1 MKKSMDKT
9 ETMDI
14 SVVIPLYNKES
25 SIRTAVECALRQTCS
40 VREVIIIDDGSTD
53 ESAKVVKGLIKECF
67 WRGDGRIRLVSQAN
81 SGVSAARNTGIR
93 EAKGEWIA
101 FLDADDIWK
110 SNHIEQITRL
120 HEAFPQA
127 AVLSTNYE
135 IVTSA
140 EVQNPNTVSEK
151 RNGDSIFSFD
161 DLFSSNAVA
170 SQEGCEGFIVND
182 FYGRLLFGK
191 HVVWSSTAVVKRSA
205 LSEIGGFDTR
215 MTKGEDLDCWERLYE
230 KEIFAQSNAMTAF
243 YISDPLDGNATRKAG
258 NVQTYA
264 VYLNKAAFRWRSDKD
279 LYRFKVIYG
288 YLKLFI
294 SQHQFRNFFLL
305 LVKHNI
311 LFLKIPVYILRKR
324 QKGF

>member
-140 EVQNPNTVSEK
+140 EVQNPNIVSEK
-151 RNGDSIFSFD
+151 RNGDSTFSFD

-182 FYGRLLFGK
+182 FYSRLLYGK
-191 HVVWSSTAVVKRSA
+191 HVIWSSTAVVKRTS
-205 LSEIGGFDTR
+205 LLEVGGFDTR

-288 YLKLFI
+288 YLKMFI
-294 SQHQFRNFFLL
+294 SQHQFRNLALL
-305 LVKHNI
+305 LLRHNV
-311 LFLKIPVYILRKR
+311 LFLKIPMYIFKKRKR
-324 QKGF
+324 GF

>member
-1 MKKSMDKT
+1 MKKSMDMT

-14 SVVIPLYNKES
+14 SVVIPLYNKEN

-40 VREVIIIDDGSTD
+40 VREVIIVDDGSTD
-53 ESAKVVKGLIKECF
+53 GSAEVVKGLIKEYF
-67 WRGDGRIRLVSQAN
+67 WRGDGRIRLVSQTN

-127 AVLSTNYE
+127 AVLSTDYA

-140 EVQNPNTVSEK
+140 EVQNPNAASEK

-161 DLFSSNAVA
+161 DLFSSNGVS

-230 KEIFAQSNAMTAF
+230 KEVFAQSNAVTAL
-243 YISDPLDGNATRKAG
+243 YISDPPDGNATRKVG
-258 NVQTYA
+258 DVRTYA
-264 VYLNKAAFRWRSDKD
+264 VYLDKAAFLWRSDKD
-279 LYRFKVIYG
+279 LYRFKVVYG
-288 YLKLFI
+288 YLKMFI
-294 SQHQFRNFFLL
+294 SQHQFRNLALL
-305 LVKHNI
+305 LLRHNV
-311 LFLKIPVYILRKR
+311 LFLKIPMYIFKKR
-324 QKGF
+324 RRGF

>member
-110 SNHIEQITRL
+110 SNHIEQIARL

-127 AVLSTNYE
+127 SVLSTDYK
-135 IVTSA
+135 IVSSA
-140 EVQNPNTVSEK
+140 EVQNSNADSEK
-151 RNGDSIFSFD
+151 RKAERIFSNAD
-161 DLFSSNAVA
+161 SFSSKGVSLKEDCN
-170 SQEGCEGFIVND
+170 GFIVND
-182 FYGRLLFGK
+182 FYSRLLYGK
-191 HVVWSSTAVVKRSA
+191 HVIWSSTAVVKRTS
-205 LSEIGGFDTR
+205 LLEIGGFDTR
-215 MTKGEDLDCWERLYE
+215 MSKGEDLDCWERLYE

-288 YLKLFI
+288 YLKMFI
-294 SQHQFRNFFLL
+294 LQHQFRNLALL
-305 LVKHNI
+305 LLRHNV
-311 LFLKIPVYILRKR
+311 LFLKIPMYIFKKRKR
-324 QKGF
+324 GF

>member
-40 VREVIIIDDGSTD
+40 VMEVIIIDDGSTD
-53 ESAKVVKGLIKECF
+53 GSAEVVKGLVKEYF
-67 WRGDGRIRLVSQAN
+67 WHGDGRIRLVSQAN

-140 EVQNPNTVSEK
+140 EVQNPNAVSEK

-161 DLFSSNAVA
+161 DLFSSNAVS

-191 HVVWSSTAVVKRSA
+191 HVVCSSTAVVKRSA

-215 MTKGEDLDCWERLYE
+215 MTKGEDLDCWQRLYE
-230 KEIFAQSNAMTAF
+230 KEVFAQSNAVTALYVF
-243 YISDPLDGNATRKAG
+243 DPPDGNATRKVG
-258 NVQTYA
+258 DVRTYA
-264 VYLNKAAFRWRSDKD
+264 VYLDKTAFRRRSDKD
-279 LYRFKVIYG
+279 LYRFKVVYG
-288 YLKLFI
+288 YLKMFI
-294 SQHQFRNFFLL
+294 SQHQFRNLALL
-305 LVKHNI
+305 LLRHNV
-311 LFLKIPVYILRKR
+311 LFLKIPMYIFKKRKR
-324 QKGF
+324 GF

>member
-1 MKKSMDKT
+1 MRKSMDAAN
-9 ETMDI
+9 TMDI
-14 SVVIPLYNKES
+14 SVVIPLYNKEN
-25 SIRTAVECALRQTCS
+25 SIRTAVEAVLRQTYA
-40 VREVIIIDDGSTD
+40 VREFIIVDDGSTD
-53 ESAKVVKGLIKECF
+53 GSADIVNKIIKERF
-67 WRGDGRIRLVSQAN
+67 WHGDDRIRLISQAN
-81 SGVSAARNTGIR
+81 SGVSSARNTGIGN
-93 EAKGEWIA
+93 AKCEWVA

-110 SNHIEQITRL
+110 DNHIEQIARL

-127 AVLSTNYE
+127 SVLSTDYK
-135 IVTSA
+135 IVSSA
-140 EVQNPNTVSEK
+140 EVQNSNADSEK
-151 RNGDSIFSFD
+151 RKAERIFSNAD
-161 DLFSSNAVA
+161 SFSSKGVSLKEACN
-170 SQEGCEGFIVND
+170 GFIVND
-182 FYGRLLFGK
+182 FYSRLLYGK
-191 HVVWSSTAVVKRSA
+191 HVIWSSTAVVKRTS
-205 LSEIGGFDTR
+205 LLEIGGFDTR
-215 MTKGEDLDCWERLYE
+215 MSKGEDLDCWERLYE

-294 SQHQFRNFFLL
+294 SQHQFRNLFLL

>member
-40 VREVIIIDDGSTD
+40 VMEVIIVNDGSTD
-53 ESAKVVKGLIKECF
+53 GSAEVVKGLIKECF

-140 EVQNPNTVSEK
+140 EVQNPNAVSEK
-151 RNGDSIFSFD
+151 RNADSIFSFD
-161 DLFSSNAVA
+161 DLFSANAVS
-170 SQEGCEGFIVND
+170 SQDGCEGFIVND

-191 HVVWSSTAVVKRSA
+191 HVVCSSTAVVKRSA

-230 KEIFAQSNAMTAF
+230 KEIFAQSDAVTAL
-243 YISDPLDGNATRKAG
+243 YVSDPPDGNATRKVG
-258 NVQTYA
+258 DVRTYA
-264 VYLNKAAFRWRSDKD
+264 VYLDKTAFRWRSDKD
-279 LYRFKVIYG
+279 LYCFKVVYG
-288 YLKLFI
+288 YLKMFI
-294 SQHQFRNFFLL
+294 SQHQFRNLALL
-305 LVKHNI
+305 LLRHNV
-311 LFLKIPVYILRKR
+311 LFLKIPMYIFKKRKR
-324 QKGF
+324 GF

>member
-120 HEAFPQA
+120 HETFPQA

-230 KEIFAQSNAMTAF
+230 KEVFAQSDAVTAL
-243 YISDPLDGNATRKAG
+243 YVSDPPDGNATRKVG
-258 NVQTYA
+258 DVRTYA
-264 VYLNKAAFRWRSDKD
+264 VYLDKTAFRWRSDKD
-279 LYRFKVIYG
+279 LYRFKVVYG
-288 YLKLFI
+288 YLKMFI
-294 SQHQFRNFFLL
+294 LQHQFRNLALL
-305 LVKHNI
+305 LLRHNV
-311 LFLKIPVYILRKR
+311 LFLKIPMYIFKKRKR
-324 QKGF
+324 GF

>member
-1 MKKSMDKT
+1 MKKSMDT
-9 ETMDI
+9 AETMDI
-14 SVVIPLYNKES
+14 SVVIPLYNKKS

-40 VREVIIIDDGSTD
+40 VREVIIVDDGSTD
-53 ESAKVVKGLIKECF
+53 GSAEVVKGLIKEYF
-67 WRGDGRIRLVSQAN
+67 WRGDGRIRLVSQTN

-135 IVTSA
+135 IITSA
-140 EVQNPNTVSEK
+140 EMQNPNAVSEK

-161 DLFSSNAVA
+161 DLFSSNAVS
-170 SQEGCEGFIVND
+170 SQESCEGFIVND

-230 KEIFAQSNAMTAF
+230 KEIFAQSDAVTAL
-243 YISDPLDGNATRKAG
+243 YVSYPPDGNATRKVG
-258 NVQTYA
+258 DVRTYA
-264 VYLNKAAFRWRSDKD
+264 VYLDKTAFRWRSDKD
-279 LYRFKVIYG
+279 LYRFKVVYG
-288 YLKLFI
+288 YLKMFI
-294 SQHQFRNFFLL
+294 SQHQFRNLALL
-305 LVKHNI
+305 LLRHNV
-311 LFLKIPVYILRKR
+311 LFLKIPMYIFKKRKR
-324 QKGF
+324 GF

>member
-1 MKKSMDKT
+1 MRKSMDAAN
-9 ETMDI
+9 TMDI
-14 SVVIPLYNKES
+14 SVVIPLYNKEN
-25 SIRTAVECALRQTCS
+25 SIRTAVEAVLRQTCA
-40 VREVIIIDDGSTD
+40 VRELIIVDDGSTD
-53 ESAKVVKGLIKECF
+53 GSADMVNKIIKECF
-67 WRGDGRIRLVSQAN
+67 WHGDDRIRLISQAN
-81 SGVSAARNTGIR
+81 SGVSSARNTGIGN
-93 EAKGEWIA
+93 AKCEWVA

-140 EVQNPNTVSEK
+140 EVQNPNAVSEK
-151 RNGDSIFSFD
+151 RNADSIFSFD

-279 LYRFKVIYG
+279 LYRFKVVYG
-288 YLKLFI
+288 YLKMFI
-294 SQHQFRNFFLL
+294 SQHQFRNLALL
-305 LVKHNI
+305 LLKHNV
-311 LFLKIPVYILRKR
+311 LFLKIPMYIFKKRKR
-324 QKGF
+324 GF

>member
-140 EVQNPNTVSEK
+140 EVQNSNADSEK
-151 RNGDSIFSFD
+151 RKAERIFSNAD
-161 DLFSSNAVA
+161 SFSSKGVSLKEDCN
-170 SQEGCEGFIVND
+170 GFIVND
-182 FYGRLLFGK
+182 FYSRLLYGK
-191 HVVWSSTAVVKRSA
+191 HVIWSSTAVVKRTS
-205 LSEIGGFDTR
+205 LLEIGGFDTR
-215 MTKGEDLDCWERLYE
+215 MSKGEDLDCWERLYE
-230 KEIFAQSNAMTAF
+230 KEVFAQSDAVTAL
-243 YISDPLDGNATRKAG
+243 YVSDPPDGNATRKVG
-258 NVQTYA
+258 DVRTYA
-264 VYLNKAAFRWRSDKD
+264 VYLDKTAFRWRSDKD
-279 LYRFKVIYG
+279 LYRFKVVYG
-288 YLKLFI
+288 YLKMFI
-294 SQHQFRNFFLL
+294 SQHQFRNLALL
-305 LVKHNI
+305 LLKHNV
-311 LFLKIPVYILRKR
+311 LFLKIPMYIFKKRKR
-324 QKGF
+324 GF

>member
-14 SVVIPLYNKES
+14 SVVISLYNKES

-40 VREVIIIDDGSTD
+40 VMEVIIVDDGSTD
-53 ESAKVVKGLIKECF
+53 GSAEVVKGLVKEYF
-67 WRGDGRIRLVSQAN
+67 WRGDGIIRLVSQAN

-140 EVQNPNTVSEK
+140 EVQNPNAISEK

-161 DLFSSNAVA
+161 DLFSANAVS

-191 HVVWSSTAVVKRSA
+191 HVICSSTAVVKRTS
-205 LSEIGGFDTR
+205 LLEIGGFDTC
-215 MTKGEDLDCWERLYE
+215 MSKGEDLDCWERLYE
-230 KEIFAQSNAMTAF
+230 KEIFAQSDAVTAL
-243 YISDPLDGNATRKAG
+243 YVSYPPDGNATRKVG
-258 NVQTYA
+258 DVRTYA
-264 VYLNKAAFRWRSDKD
+264 VYLDKTAFRWRSDKD
-279 LYRFKVIYG
+279 LYRFKVVYG
-288 YLKLFI
+288 YLKMFI
-294 SQHQFRNFFLL
+294 SQHQFRNLALL
-305 LVKHNI
+305 LLRHNV
-311 LFLKIPVYILRKR
+311 LFLKIPMYIFKKRKR
-324 QKGF
+324 GF